1 MISVGELFSIFSE
14 LSLEN
19 KKSLYHFLV
28 TEFSKF
34 DSPEYVEFVSL
45 LKELED
51 EFFYDDDDE

>member
-19 KKSLYHFLV
+19 KKSLYYFLI

-34 DSPEYVEFVSL
+34 DSQEYVDFVDL
-45 LKELED
+45 LKDLED
-51 EFFYDDDDE
+51 EFFL

>member
-19 KKSLYHFLV
+19 KKSLYYFLI

-34 DSPEYVEFVSL
+34 DSQEYVDFVDL
-45 LKELED
+45 LKDLED
-51 EFFYDDDDE
+51 EFFYEDE